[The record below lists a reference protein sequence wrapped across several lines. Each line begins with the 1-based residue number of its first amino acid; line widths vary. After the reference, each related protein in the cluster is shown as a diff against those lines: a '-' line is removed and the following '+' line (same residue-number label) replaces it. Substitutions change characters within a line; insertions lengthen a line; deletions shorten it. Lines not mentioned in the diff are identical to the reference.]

1 VLQTIHPKAISMK
14 QFLVTAAIAL
24 LAAACGGS
32 DKPKENN
39 TPAVAES
46 KPDPQADAKKGIGK
60 FTQVAIG
67 ATLDKAKADSGQKV
81 YDLKC
86 MSCHRLTADKLVG
99 PGWKDVTTRRTP
111 EWVMNFVT
119 NVDEMLEKDAVAQAQ
134 LEVCLVRMPNQ
145 NLTDADARNVFE
157 FMRRNDGVQ

>member
-1 VLQTIHPKAISMK
+1 MK
-14 QFLVTAAIAL
+14 QFFVIAAIIL
-24 LAAACGGS
+24 LAAACGGG

-39 TPAVAES
+39 TAAAES
-46 KPDPQADAKKGIGK
+46 KPDPQADAQKGIGK
-60 FTQVAIG
+60 FTKVEISAM
-67 ATLDKAKADSGQKV
+67 LDKVKADSGQKV

-99 PGWKDVTTRRTP
+99 PGWKDVTNRRTP

-119 NVDEMLEKDAVAQAQ
+119 NVDEMLEKDVVAQAQ

-157 FMRRNDGVQ
+157 FMRKNDGVQ